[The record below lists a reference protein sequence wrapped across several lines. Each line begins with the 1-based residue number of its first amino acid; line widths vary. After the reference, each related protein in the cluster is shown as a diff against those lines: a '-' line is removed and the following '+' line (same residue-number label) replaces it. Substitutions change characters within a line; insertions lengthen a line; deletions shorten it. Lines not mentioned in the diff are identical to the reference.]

1 MQKRSHTLLAA
12 ALLKNQNGLRARR
25 YELAFLFG
33 SFEPDCNPLSYLKGS
48 LRSRKFRGHNY
59 TNSDHYIANRIQ
71 RLQNRKKAWTC
82 WQYYTLGKLTH
93 YLADA
98 FTYPHNENYQE
109 GLLDHHQYENALR
122 LYFAQCLACRR
133 LPEEGDCRDLPGAL
147 DLLHRRYLQDRSSM
161 EQDVDYIL
169 AATTLLMEGC
179 HPSAAWSGKIA

>member
-98 FTYPHNENYQE
+98 FTYPHNENYP
-109 GLLDHHQYENALR
+109 DSLR
-122 LYFAQCLACRR
+122 Q
-133 LPEEGDCRDLPGAL
+133 
-147 DLLHRRYLQDRSSM
+147 HRRYEDELREYLAYYLKTWGLKAEQFSGGDLLERLQALHRQYM
-161 EQDVDYIL
+161 ESVADMRRDVRYIIE
-169 AATTLLMEGC
+169 ANSLLMAGLL
-179 HPSAAWSGKIA
+179 PVRSAAV